1 MSGADGTLAGAARLP
16 GAGIPPRVPGRNMAR
31 RRTTDRVMRAL
42 LGIAA
47 VIAAVPLVL
56 VLLYVLVQGLPAL
69 NLALLT
75 QAPVPAGFPG
85 GGVAPAVVG
94 TLIMVGLGT
103 LIGTP
108 IAVLAG
114 IYVREY
120 AGGRGATLIRFLVD
134 VLAGVPTIAIG
145 LFAYGLVVVPM
156 GSFSALAGAVAL
168 AVIIIPIVA
177 RITDEMLGLV
187 PGSVREAAYALG
199 IPPWKTIVRVVLPAA
214 SGGIVTGILLGVA
227 RIAGE
232 TAPLI
237 FTALGN
243 DRVSTALGEPM
254 DALPLRIW
262 VYASGPYD
270 SWHAQAW
277 AASLVL
283 VFLVLAFSLLTRL
296 ALRRRGAART

>member
-1 MSGADGTLAGAARLP
+1 MTAATTLR
-16 GAGIPPRVPGRNMAR
+16 IPGRNLR
-31 RRTTDRVMRAL
+31 RRRATDRIMRVL
-42 LGIAA
+42 LGLAA
-47 VIAAVPLVL
+47 VVAVIPLLL
-56 VLLYVLVQGLPAL
+56 VLLYVLLQGLPAL

-75 QAPVPAGFPG
+75 QSPVPAGFPG

-108 IAVLAG
+108 VAVLAG
-114 IYVREY
+114 IYIREY
-120 AGGRGATLIRFLVD
+120 AGGRGATVIRFLVD
-134 VLAGVPTIAIG
+134 VLAGIPTIAVG
-145 LFAYGLVVVPM
+145 LFAYGLVVIPM
-156 GSFSALAGAVAL
+156 GSFSALAGAIAL

-199 IPPWKTIVRVVLPAA
+199 IPPWKTIVRVVLPGAA
-214 SGGIVTGILLGVA
+214 TGIVTGILLGVA

-243 DRVSTALGEPM
+243 QRVTTSLGEPM

-262 VYASGPYD
+262 VYATGPYD
-270 SWHAQAW
+270 SWHTQAW

-283 VFLVLAFSLLTRL
+283 VFLVLAFSILTRL
-296 ALRRRGAART
+296 VLRRRGAGRA

>member
-1 MSGADGTLAGAARLP
+1 VTAATTLR
-16 GAGIPPRVPGRNMAR
+16 IPGRNLR
-31 RRTTDRVMRAL
+31 RRRATDRIMRVL
-42 LGIAA
+42 LGLAA
-47 VIAAVPLVL
+47 VVAVIPLLL
-56 VLLYVLVQGLPAL
+56 VLLYVLLQGLPAL

-75 QAPVPAGFPG
+75 QSPVPAGFPG

-108 IAVLAG
+108 VAVLAG
-114 IYVREY
+114 IYIREY
-120 AGGRGATLIRFLVD
+120 AGGRGATVIRFLVD
-134 VLAGVPTIAIG
+134 VLAGIPTIAVG
-145 LFAYGLVVVPM
+145 LFAYGLVVIPM
-156 GSFSALAGAVAL
+156 GSFSALAGAIAL

-199 IPPWKTIVRVVLPAA
+199 IPPWKTIVRVVLPGAA
-214 SGGIVTGILLGVA
+214 TGIVTGILLGVA

-243 DRVSTALGEPM
+243 QRVTTSLGEPM

-262 VYASGPYD
+262 VYATGPYD
-270 SWHAQAW
+270 SWHTQAW

-283 VFLVLAFSLLTRL
+283 VFLVLAFSILTRL
-296 ALRRRGAART
+296 VLRRRGAGRA

>member
-1 MSGADGTLAGAARLP
+1 MTAATSL
-16 GAGIPPRVPGRNMAR
+16 GIPGRNLRR
-31 RRTTDRVMRAL
+31 RRTTDRVMRVL
-42 LGIAA
+42 LGLTAVVA
-47 VIAAVPLVL
+47 VIPLLL
-56 VLLYVLVQGLPAL
+56 VLLYVLLQGLPAL

-75 QAPVPAGFPG
+75 QSPVPAGFPG

-108 IAVLAG
+108 VAVLAG
-114 IYVREY
+114 IYIREY
-120 AGGRGATLIRFLVD
+120 AGGRGATVIRFLVD
-134 VLAGVPTIAIG
+134 VLAGIPTIAVG

-156 GSFSALAGAVAL
+156 GSFSALAGAIAL
-168 AVIIIPIVA
+168 AIIIIPIVA

-199 IPPWKTIVRVVLPAA
+199 IPPWKTIVRVVLPGAA
-214 SGGIVTGILLGVA
+214 TGIITGVLLGVA

-243 DRVSTALGEPM
+243 QRVTTSLGEPM

-262 VYASGPYD
+262 VYATGPYD
-270 SWHAQAW
+270 SWHTQAW

-283 VFLVLAFSLLTRL
+283 VFLVLAFSILTRL
-296 ALRRRGAART
+296 VLRRRGAGRA

>member
-1 MSGADGTLAGAARLP
+1 VTAATSL
-16 GAGIPPRVPGRNMAR
+16 GIPGRNLRR
-31 RRTTDRVMRAL
+31 RRTTDRVMRVL
-42 LGIAA
+42 LGLTAVVA
-47 VIAAVPLVL
+47 VIPLLL
-56 VLLYVLVQGLPAL
+56 VLLYVLLQGLPAL

-75 QAPVPAGFPG
+75 QSPVPAGFPG

-108 IAVLAG
+108 VAVLAG
-114 IYVREY
+114 IYIREY
-120 AGGRGATLIRFLVD
+120 AGGRGATVIRFLVD
-134 VLAGVPTIAIG
+134 VLAGIPTIAVG

-156 GSFSALAGAVAL
+156 GSFSALAGAIAL
-168 AVIIIPIVA
+168 AIIIIPIVA

-199 IPPWKTIVRVVLPAA
+199 IPPWKTIVRVVLPGAA
-214 SGGIVTGILLGVA
+214 TGIITGVLLGVA

-243 DRVSTALGEPM
+243 QRVTTSLGEPM

-262 VYASGPYD
+262 VYATGPYD
-270 SWHAQAW
+270 SWHTQAW

-283 VFLVLAFSLLTRL
+283 VFLVLAFSILTRL
-296 ALRRRGAART
+296 VLRRRVAGRA

>member
-1 MSGADGTLAGAARLP
+1 MTAATLQ
-16 GAGIPPRVPGRNMAR
+16 IPGRNMRR
-31 RRTTDRVMRAL
+31 RRTTDRVMRLL
-42 LGIAA
+42 LGLAAA
-47 VIAAVPLVL
+47 VAVVPLLL
-56 VLLYVLVQGLPAL
+56 VLLYVLLQGLPAL
-69 NLALLT
+69 NLTLLT
-75 QAPVPAGFPG
+75 QSPMPAGFPG

-108 IAVLAG
+108 VAILAG
-114 IYVREY
+114 IYTREY
-120 AGGRGATLIRFLVD
+120 AGGRGATVIRFLVD
-134 VLAGVPTIAIG
+134 VLAGVPTIAVG

-156 GSFSALAGAVAL
+156 GSFSAIAGAIAL

-187 PGSVREAAYALG
+187 PGSVREAAFALG

-214 SGGIVTGILLGVA
+214 SAGIITGILLGVA

-243 DRVSTALGEPM
+243 QRVTTSLGEPM

-262 VYASGPYD
+262 VYATGPYD
-270 SWHAQAW
+270 SWHTQAW

-283 VFLVLAFSLLTRL
+283 VFLVLAFSILTRL
-296 ALRRRGAART
+296 VLRRRAGWRS

>member
-1 MSGADGTLAGAARLP
+1 MSGSAVPMR
-16 GAGIPPRVPGRNMAR
+16 IPGRNLR
-31 RRTTDRVMRAL
+31 RRRATDRIMRGL
-42 LGIAA
+42 LGVAA
-47 VIAAVPLVL
+47 ILASVPLVL
-56 VLLYVLVQGLPAL
+56 VIVYVLLQGLPAL
-69 NLALLT
+69 NLTLVT
-75 QAPVPAGFPG
+75 QSPVPAGFPG
-85 GGVAPAVVG
+85 GGVAPAVLG

-108 IAVLAG
+108 VAVLAG
-114 IYVREY
+114 IYMREY
-120 AGGRGATLIRFLVD
+120 AGARGATVIRFLVD

-156 GSFSALAGAVAL
+156 GSFSGLAGAIAL
-168 AVIIIPIVA
+168 GIIIIPIVA
-177 RITDEMLGLV
+177 RVTDEMLGLV

-214 SGGIVTGILLGVA
+214 ATGIVTGILLGVA

-243 DRVSTALGEPM
+243 QRVTASLTEPM

-270 SWHAQAW
+270 TWHQQAW

-283 VFLVLAFSLLTRL
+283 VLLVLTFSILTRFV
-296 ALRRRGAART
+296 LRRRSARLA